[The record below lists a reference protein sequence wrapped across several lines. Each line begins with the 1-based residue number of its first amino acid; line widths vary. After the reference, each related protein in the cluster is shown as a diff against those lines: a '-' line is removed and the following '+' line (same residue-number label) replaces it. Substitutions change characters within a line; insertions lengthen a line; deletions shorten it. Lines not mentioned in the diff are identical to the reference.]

1 MAVKTSTFVVLDK
14 NPQYLYNQHIATL
27 IGVNVSIQIENLT
40 PEQVEMCDLMWSF
53 ESAEEYI
60 EWYELLDDADK
71 RQADLLQRLILMET
85 MEEMLNE
92 VTNQYADVRAY
103 LKKFQL

>member
-1 MAVKTSTFVVLDK
+1 M
-14 NPQYLYNQHIATL
+14 
-27 IGVNVSIQIENLT
+27 SIQIENLT

-60 EWYELLDDADK
+60 EWYELLDDQDK
-71 RQADLLQRLILMET
+71 RQADLLQRLSLIET

-92 VTNQYADVRAY
+92 VTNQYVDVRAY
-103 LKKFQL
+103 LKKFML

>member
-1 MAVKTSTFVVLDK
+1 M
-14 NPQYLYNQHIATL
+14 
-27 IGVNVSIQIENLT
+27 SIQIENLT

-71 RQADLLQRLILMET
+71 RQADLLQRLILIET

-92 VTNQYADVRAY
+92 VTNQYADIRTY
-103 LKKFQL
+103 LKKFML

>member
-1 MAVKTSTFVVLDK
+1 M
-14 NPQYLYNQHIATL
+14 
-27 IGVNVSIQIENLT
+27 SIQIENLT

-71 RQADLLQRLILMET
+71 RQADLLQRLILIET

-92 VTNQYADVRAY
+92 VTNQYADIRSY
-103 LKKFQL
+103 LKKFML

>member
-1 MAVKTSTFVVLDK
+1 M
-14 NPQYLYNQHIATL
+14 
-27 IGVNVSIQIENLT
+27 SIQIENLT

-60 EWYELLDDADK
+60 EWYQLLDDQDK
-71 RQADLLQRLILMET
+71 RQADLLQRLILIET

-92 VTNQYADVRAY
+92 VTNQYTDVRAY

>member
-1 MAVKTSTFVVLDK
+1 M
-14 NPQYLYNQHIATL
+14 
-27 IGVNVSIQIENLT
+27 SIQIENLT

-60 EWYELLDDADK
+60 EWYQLLDDADK
-71 RQADLLQRLILMET
+71 RQADLLQRLILIET
-85 MEEMLNE
+85 MEEMLDE
-92 VTNQYADVRAY
+92 VTNQYADIGAY

>member
-1 MAVKTSTFVVLDK
+1 M
-14 NPQYLYNQHIATL
+14 
-27 IGVNVSIQIENLT
+27 SIQIENLT

-103 LKKFQL
+103 LKKFMLWTITLL

>member
-1 MAVKTSTFVVLDK
+1 M
-14 NPQYLYNQHIATL
+14 
-27 IGVNVSIQIENLT
+27 SIQIENLT
-40 PEQVEMCDLMWSF
+40 PEQVEMCDIMWSF